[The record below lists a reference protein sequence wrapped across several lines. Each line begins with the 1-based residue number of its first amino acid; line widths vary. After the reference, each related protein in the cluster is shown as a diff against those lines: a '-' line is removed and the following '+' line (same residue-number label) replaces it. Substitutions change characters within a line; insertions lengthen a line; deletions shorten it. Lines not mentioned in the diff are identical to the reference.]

1 MTTLLQSVC
10 VSVLMVCMPA
20 AAGSQD
26 GAALAKLMYTDI
38 DTGFTQVS
46 LAEVIDLIS
55 QTSGAKVVLLTE
67 SEARPSGIDATLT
80 VDLPAAH
87 RPALNLLQDALAACG
102 SPVPCTWQV
111 RNGMIEVS
119 TKDQLSTERMQVTR
133 ILPIEDFIQPVPDYN
148 DPPNLNLG
156 GGGGGGGGGTGGG
169 AGGGGGAAWEDLDTR
184 RNELIEVLIGN
195 IEPKAWKRAGGTWA
209 EIMPYRRSLLIRG
222 PRWVQRQV
230 MGFDF
235 SVPRVSGRTPRT
247 LRFEGDQVRVE
258 IALSERLRREA
269 DERAAQPH

>member
-1 MTTLLQSVC
+1 MTTTLRSAC
-10 VSVLMVCMPA
+10 VLVLMMCMPA
-20 AAGSQD
+20 SGGSQD

-46 LAEVIDLIS
+46 LAEVVHLIS
-55 QTSGAKVVLLTE
+55 QASGAKVVLLAE
-67 SEARPSGIDATLT
+67 SESRPSGIDATLT

-119 TKDQLSTERMQVTR
+119 TKDQLSTESMQVTR
-133 ILPIEDFIQPVPDYN
+133 ILPIEEFIQPVPDYN

-169 AGGGGGAAWEDLDTR
+169 AGGGGGAAWEDLETR

>member
-1 MTTLLQSVC
+1 MMTLLQSAC
-10 VSVLMVCMPA
+10 VSVLMACMP

-26 GAALAKLMYTDI
+26 GAALSNLIYTDI

-46 LAEVIDLIS
+46 LAEVIDLIT
-55 QTSGAKVVLLTE
+55 QTSGAKVVLLAE
-67 SEARPSGIDATLT
+67 SESRPSGIDATLT

-119 TKDQLSTERMQVTR
+119 TKDQLSTESMQVTR
-133 ILPIEDFIQPVPDYN
+133 ILPIEEFIQPVPDYN

-156 GGGGGGGGGTGGG
+156 GGGGGGGGGGTGGG
-169 AGGGGGAAWEDLDTR
+169 AGGGGGAAWEDLETR
-184 RNELIEVLIGN
+184 RNELIEVLISN

-269 DERAAQPH
+269 DERTAQPH

>member
-1 MTTLLQSVC
+1 MTTLLQSAC
-10 VSVLMVCMPA
+10 AAVLMVCMPA

-55 QTSGAKVVLLTE
+55 QTSGAKVVLLAE

-133 ILPIEDFIQPVPDYN
+133 ILPIEEFIQPVPDYN

-156 GGGGGGGGGTGGG
+156 GGGGGGTGGG
-169 AGGGGGAAWEDLDTR
+169 AGGGGAAWEDLETR

-247 LRFEGDQVRVE
+247 LRFEGDQVRVD